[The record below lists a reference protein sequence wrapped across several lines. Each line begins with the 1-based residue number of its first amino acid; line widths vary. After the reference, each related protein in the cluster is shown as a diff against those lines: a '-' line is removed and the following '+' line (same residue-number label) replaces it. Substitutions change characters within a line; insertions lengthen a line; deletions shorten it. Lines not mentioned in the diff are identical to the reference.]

1 MELED
6 ALRDIRTKCR
16 LAMNGIASS
25 SMRERGLDYKL
36 NFGLLQEQIKRIADE
51 YEPNKLL
58 AESLWMEE
66 TRELKILATILFP
79 LNEFTEEIANKWV
92 EDIKLQE
99 MREQLCINLF
109 QKLSFANQIALKWS
123 NDMNDQ
129 VRTTGYWLLVR
140 LFVTKKADKTIDIKV
155 FNQYIWEDIISEDL
169 FRRNASLSVLKY
181 IVRKSKEEGLAILD
195 KLSIYKD
202 EPDPIKQEAYNSIA
216 FEIDF
221 MYS

>member
-1 MELED
+1 MELQD

-16 LAMNGIASS
+16 LAMNGIAST

-58 AESLWMEE
+58 AEALWIEE
-66 TRELKILATILFP
+66 TRELKILATILYP
-79 LNEFTEEIANKWV
+79 LDEFTEETANKWV
-92 EDIKLQE
+92 NDIKLQE

-109 QKLSFANQIALKWS
+109 QKLSFANKIASEWA
-123 NDMNDQ
+123 NDINEQ

-140 LFVTKKADKTIDIKV
+140 LFVTKKIDKTIDIKA
-155 FNQYIWEDIISEDL
+155 FNQYIWEDIISDDL

-181 IVRKSKEEGLAILD
+181 LVRKSKEEGLAILD

-202 EPDPIKQEAYNSIA
+202 ESDPIKQEAYNCIA